1 MTRERLIEIMNCH
14 SDADTERLA
23 DAILAEMAG
32 EWNAGLE
39 AAAKLFEPSCSC
51 PEPCDDYWIWPS
63 PCATKAAA
71 QIRALRRPD
80 AAPAPAAAAR
90 PVPHAGEVAEIVRH
104 LETEWRYCSGGVV
117 YIDRSILKRA
127 ADLLTAQAAEIER
140 LKARCEN
147 LRSAM
152 NSDPDVIALRTRQ
165 EELEAALRLALDS
178 LEYIQQ
184 SHPECTGIAAR
195 VEAIK
200 VSHTALAPAGKEV
213 KP

>member
-1 MTRERLIEIMNCH
+1 MTRDQLVEIMNDEINASEFRVS
-14 SDADTERLA
+14 SDVIGRCAV
-23 DAILAEMAG
+23 AILAEMA
-32 EWNAGLE
+32 E
-39 AAAKLFEPSCSC
+39 
-51 PEPCDDYWIWPS
+51 
-63 PCATKAAA
+63 
-71 QIRALRRPD
+71 
-80 AAPAPAAAAR
+80 
-90 PVPHAGEVAEIVRH
+90 
-104 LETEWRYCSGGVV
+104 
-117 YIDRSILKRA
+117 A
-127 ADLLTAQAAEIER
+127 ADLLTTQAAEIER